1 MKSLIQ
7 IFLLNLLTF
16 SLLAQADSLQVDS
29 TQVEEEVAPSWE
41 KSFGL
46 GLSLSHTLNINAPA
60 NSASKEGFGS
70 TVSIDAVLNYI
81 KEKSRF
87 TMRNDLSW
95 TMALY
100 KANGQ
105 IPTQNTSDILLTN
118 HDFSLTFRKG
128 GNWYFNTIFN
138 TETSVLSLFENNYL
152 QDQNALGP
160 IQSFLN
166 PYAVT
171 INPGI
176 KYETGKGLGI
186 SISPYVLKIRG
197 VTSQAIA
204 DKDIFFQDQDNRI
217 LSDGHYKKMFQEQLG
232 AGLQIWYTK
241 KFGKWISINY
251 KIITNSNYLEN
262 IFKNGTIT
270 GQFTTNLFVYKGF
283 GITHKGLLKGNFTQL
298 PFKPFYNQVVVLSYK
313 FAK

>member
-1 MKSLIQ
+1 MKILLQ
-7 IFLLNLLTF
+7 IFFFNLLTF
-16 SLLAQADSLQVDS
+16 SALAQVDS
-29 TQVEEEVAPSWE
+29 TKEEATPSWE

-46 GLSLSHTLNINAPA
+46 GLSLSHTLNVNAPA
-60 NSASKEGFGS
+60 SSAPKEGFGS
-70 TVSIDAVLNYI
+70 TVSINAALNYI
-81 KEKSRF
+81 KKKSRF
-87 TMRNDLSW
+87 QMRNDLSW

-118 HDFSLTFRKG
+118 HDFSLSFKKG
-128 GNWYFNTIFN
+128 GNWYINTIFN

-152 QDQNALGP
+152 RDQNALGP

-166 PYAVT
+166 PYSVT
-171 INPGI
+171 ISPGI
-176 KYETGKGLGI
+176 KYETGNGLEI

-197 VTSQAIA
+197 VISQNIA
-204 DKDIFFQDQDNRI
+204 DKDIFFRDQDNRI

-232 AGLQIWYTK
+232 AGLQIWYIK
-241 KFGKWISINY
+241 EFGKWLSIDY
-251 KIITNSNYLEN
+251 KIIVNSNYLEN
-262 IFKNGTIT
+262 IFKNGTLT

-283 GITHKGLLKGNFTQL
+283 GITHKGLLKGNFAQL
-298 PFKPFYNQVVVLSYK
+298 PFKPFYNQVIVLSYK

>member
-1 MKSLIQ
+1 M
-7 IFLLNLLTF
+7 TF
-16 SLLAQADSLQVDS
+16 RILAQSDSVKVEKEK
-29 TQVEEEVAPSWE
+29 VEEEVTPAWE

-46 GLSLSHTLNINAPA
+46 GLSLSHTLNVNPPA
-60 NSASKEGFGS
+60 NSAPKEGFGS
-70 TVSIDAVLNYI
+70 TVSIDATLNYI

-105 IPTQNTSDILLTN
+105 SPTQSTSDILLTN
-118 HDFSLTFRKG
+118 HDFSLSFKKG
-128 GNWYFNTIFN
+128 GNWYINTIFN

-152 QDQNALGP
+152 RDQNILGP

-204 DKDIFFQDQDNRI
+204 DKDIFFQDKDNRI
-217 LSDGHYKKMFQEQLG
+217 LSDGHYKKSFQEPLG

-251 KIITNSNYLEN
+251 KIIANSNYLES

-283 GITHKGLLKGNFTQL
+283 GITHKGLLKGNFAQS
-298 PFKPFYNQVVVLSYK
+298 PFKPFYNQVIVLSYK

>member
-1 MKSLIQ
+1 MKTLLQ
-7 IFLLNLLTF
+7 IFFINLLTF
-16 SLLAQADSLQVDS
+16 SLLAQSDSLQVDS
-29 TQVEEEVAPSWE
+29 TKVEEEIAPSWE

-46 GLSLSHTLNINAPA
+46 GLSLSHTLNVNAPA
-60 NSASKEGFGS
+60 NSAPKEGFGS
-70 TVSIDAVLNYI
+70 TVSMDAVLNYI

-87 TMRNDLSW
+87 QMRNDLSW

-105 IPTQNTSDILLTN
+105 MPTQNTSDILLTN
-118 HDFSLTFRKG
+118 HDFSLSFKKG
-128 GNWYFNTIFN
+128 GNWYFNTILN

-186 SISPYVLKIRG
+186 SISPYVLKISG

-204 DKDIFFQDQDNRI
+204 NKDIFFQDQANRI
-217 LSDGHYKKMFQEQLG
+217 MSDGHYIKMFQEQLG
-232 AGLQIWYTK
+232 AGLQVWYTK

-251 KIITNSNYLEN
+251 KIIANSNYLEN
-262 IFKNGTIT
+262 MFKNGTIT

-283 GITHKGLLKGNFTQL
+283 GITHKGLLKGNFAQS